1 MRLVP
6 AVRPRQLP
14 QSHRVISPCDHT
26 SPPPPATLCVQIRDP
41 EKEKAACASPR
52 ACVASF
58 PTTVVEGMLFAW
70 LESGPE
76 AEQEAAAQQP
86 YIMPEQVRSLPCV
99 SSRAVSSVLCWLVVS
114 GQSCGEGCTPW
125 APTVAESMYT
135 GCGDNSMLQLS
146 AC

>member
-1 MRLVP
+1 MLARSTCALLLLATP
-6 AVRPRQLP
+6 LAAP
-14 QSHRVISPCDHT
+14 SATI
-26 SPPPPATLCVQIRDP
+26 PPQIRDP

-76 AEQEAAAQQP
+76 AEKEAAAQQP
-86 YIMPEQVRSLPCV
+86 YIMPEQVGGVGGGDGYSWALLHTTQPHGVAWRCLGRGV
-99 SSRAVSSVLCWLVVS
+99 QVV
-114 GQSCGEGCTPW
+114 
-125 APTVAESMYT
+125 A
-135 GCGDNSMLQLS
+135 S